1 MSPPSAPATAKNA
14 YSRTLPTHVSVVDER
29 EAKRISN
36 AIDRKLAAERAALA
50 KDRTAK
56 LLILGAGESGKTTV
70 LKQIK
75 IIHGEGF
82 NIEREE
88 YRKIIRV
95 NALTAIRELCLC
107 MLQHKATVTFP
118 INQEHF
124 DYLLSLEGPVEST
137 FMNGKKFNSLIR
149 RRQSSEDVS
158 ADAIFHQAAPS
169 IKAIWGD
176 PAAQEVFQ
184 RGLAKNMQDSAASF
198 LDEIDRL
205 AADKYT
211 PTDVDI
217 LRARVRTFG
226 VTEHQFKI
234 EQVTY
239 RIFDVGGQ
247 RSQRQGWA
255 PYFDD
260 CSAIIFVAAV
270 SSFDQYLREDPSVNR
285 LYDALQLF
293 ESICNHRLLRSTS
306 IILFLNKIDVLKRK
320 LANGTRLSHYFK
332 DYTGPN
338 DYQYVTS
345 YFQHLFF
352 SQNKV
357 PQKEIY
363 LHLTHATDTRQM
375 RVIVSAVNVIVQRMN
390 LKNSGLM

>member
-1 MSPPSAPATAKNA
+1 M
-14 YSRTLPTHVSVVDER
+14 PTGKPGHNFDLAANTISHSLSVMDER

-36 AIDRKLAAERAALA
+36 AIDRRLAAEKAALS

-75 IIHGEGF
+75 IIHGDGF
-82 NIEREE
+82 NTERED
-88 YRKIIRV
+88 YRRIIRL

-107 MLQHKATVTFP
+107 MVQNKIMLAFP

-124 DYLLSLEGPVEST
+124 DYILSLESTVEST
-137 FMNGKKFNSLIR
+137 YMNGKKVNNLIR
-149 RRQSSEDVS
+149 KRQSTDDIS
-158 ADAIFHQAAPS
+158 ADAIFHRAAPS
-169 IKAIWGD
+169 IKFIWGD
-176 PAAQEVFQ
+176 PAAQEVYQ
-184 RGLAKNMQDSAASF
+184 RGLVKTMQDSSAVF

-205 AADKYT
+205 AADWYT
-211 PTDVDI
+211 PTDADI
-217 LRARVRTFG
+217 LMARVRTFG

-234 EQVTY
+234 ESVTY

-260 CSAIIFVAAV
+260 CSAIIFVAAI
-270 SSFDQYLREDPSVNR
+270 SSFDQYLREEPSVNR
-285 LYDALQLF
+285 LFDALQLF

-306 IILFLNKIDVLKRK
+306 IILFLNKIDVLQRK

-375 RVIVSAVNVIVQRMN
+375 RVIVAAVNVIVQRMN
-390 LKNSGLM
+390 LRSSGLM

>member
-1 MSPPSAPATAKNA
+1 MPTGNKLTSKSVSVATLSAP
-14 YSRTLPTHVSVVDER
+14 DER

-36 AIDRKLAAERAALA
+36 AIDRRLAAERAALA

-75 IIHGEGF
+75 IIHGDGF
-82 NIEREE
+82 SSERVD
-88 YRKIIRV
+88 YRRIIRL
-95 NALTAIRELCLC
+95 NALTAIRELCIA
-107 MLQHKATVTFP
+107 MVQHRVTLAFS
-118 INQEHF
+118 INQEHL
-124 DYLLSLEGPVEST
+124 DYLLSLDGTVEST
-137 FMNGKKFNSLIR
+137 FMNGRKVNIIR
-149 RRQSSEDVS
+149 KRQSTDDVS
-158 ADAIFHQAAPS
+158 ADTIFDQAAPS
-169 IKAIWGD
+169 IKAVWSD
-176 PAAQEVFQ
+176 PAAQEVYQ
-184 RGLAKNMQDSAASF
+184 RGLAKSMQDSSAMF

-205 AADKYT
+205 AAARYT
-211 PTDVDI
+211 PTDADI

-226 VTEHQFKI
+226 VTEHEFKI
-234 EQVTY
+234 DQVTY
-239 RIFDVGGQ
+239 KIFDVGGQ
-247 RSQRQGWA
+247 RSQRQGWV

-260 CSAIIFVAAV
+260 CSAIIFVAAI

-306 IILFLNKIDVLKRK
+306 IVLFLNKIDVLQRK
-320 LANGTRLSHYFK
+320 LSNGTRLSHYFK

-352 SQNKV
+352 AQNKV

-375 RVIVSAVNVIVQRMN
+375 RVIVAAVNVIVQRMN
-390 LKNSGLM
+390 LESSGLI